1 VRRDRPDDRR
11 FGPTL
16 GPRTG
21 VSVPIFVGLP
31 ILGIGLA
38 LLLVASTT
46 GETLF
51 WVLGGVGLCGGA
63 MLLGS
68 SRQL

>member
-38 LLLVASTT
+38 LVLAASTT
-46 GETLF
+46 GATLL
-51 WVLGGVGLCGGA
+51 WVLGGVGLAVGA
-63 MLLGS
+63 LLLAS
-68 SRQL
+68 ARQL